1 MILVLS
7 WEVVMA
13 RTLDRLANIRVNH
26 LYDKVHRF
34 SLDVEL
40 MELEKRFMLG
50 NCWRVEWIVKP
61 KSCIVFL

>member
-26 LYDKVHRF
+26 LYDKVHMF

-50 NCWRVEWIVKP
+50 N
-61 KSCIVFL
+61 

>member
-7 WEVVMA
+7 WEVLMA
-13 RTLDRLANIRVNH
+13 RTLDRPANTRVNH

-50 NCWRVEWIVKP
+50 N
-61 KSCIVFL
+61 